1 MRVEKVCAAGV
12 DTMINTVFR
21 ISGTDRL
28 WAVAWSTVTT
38 GDPLEGMTTEPTR
51 RSRRGTG
58 DDDPYAEPEER
69 RSGGRRAVVIA
80 FSVLLGLVVLGG
92 GAVAGYLAWVN
103 NNIDRIADPFDDL
116 DPAARP
122 APAPTEAGAD
132 ATPLNILVLGSDSRI
147 SAGDPSAWE
156 AGGQRTDALMV
167 VHLPADRQSA
177 VVMSIPRDSWV
188 PVPGHGEA
196 KINAA
201 FSFGGPT
208 LAIQTV
214 EDLTGIRIDN
224 FVVADFT
231 SFVELTDTLGGVQIT
246 VPEDVYEH
254 DKLLFS
260 AGKQTLSGEQALAY
274 TRQRYGLPGGDF
286 DRVKRQQNW
295 IRAMVAKTK
304 NDGLISNPVRLTNLL
319 TVVSRSVSV
328 DDSLGINE
336 MRAIAQ
342 SLDGLATND
351 ITFLTAPNSGTGRSA
366 DGQSIVVLDRA
377 TFDPLVASI
386 AQDTS
391 AEYIEANKDALG
403 VLGAT
408 VK

>member
-1 MRVEKVCAAGV
+1 M
-12 DTMINTVFR
+12 
-21 ISGTDRL
+21 
-28 WAVAWSTVTT
+28 
-38 GDPLEGMTTEPTR
+38 
-51 RSRRGTG
+51 
-58 DDDPYAEPEER
+58 
-69 RSGGRRAVVIA
+69 
-80 FSVLLGLVVLGG
+80 LLGLVVLGG

-103 NNIDRIADPFDDL
+103 NNIERIADPFDDL

-122 APAPTEAGAD
+122 TPAPTEPGAE

-147 SAGDPSAWE
+147 SAGDPSSWE
-156 AGGQRTDALMV
+156 EGGQRTDALMI
-167 VHLPADRQSA
+167 VHLPADRKSA

-254 DKLLFS
+254 DTLLFS

-336 MRAIAQ
+336 MRAIAE

-351 ITFLTAPNSGTGRSA
+351 ITFLTAPDAGTGTSA
-366 DGQSIVVLDRA
+366 DGQSIVLLDRA
-377 TFDPLVASI
+377 AFDPLVAAI

-403 VLGAT
+403 ILGAT

>member
-1 MRVEKVCAAGV
+1 MCDECGLNHKPDVPGNGAKPPE
-12 DTMINTVFR
+12 
-21 ISGTDRL
+21 
-28 WAVAWSTVTT
+28 AVPWSTVST
-38 GDPLEGMTTEPTR
+38 GDPLEGMTTEPAR

-69 RSGGRRAVVIA
+69 RSGGRRAVIIA

-103 NNIDRIADPFDDL
+103 NNIERIADPFDDL

-122 APAPTEAGAD
+122 TPAPTEPGAE

-147 SAGDPSAWE
+147 SAGDPSSWE

-167 VHLPADRQSA
+167 VHLPADRKSA

-260 AGKQTLSGEQALAY
+260 AGQQTLSGEQALAY

-336 MRAIAQ
+336 MRAIAE

-351 ITFLTAPNSGTGRSA
+351 ITFLTAPNAGTGTSA
-366 DGQSIVVLDRA
+366 DGQSIVLLDRA
-377 TFDPLVASI
+377 AFDPLVAAI

>member
-1 MRVEKVCAAGV
+1 V
-12 DTMINTVFR
+12 TV
-21 ISGTDRL
+21 S
-28 WAVAWSTVTT
+28 T
-38 GDPLEGMTTEPTR
+38 GDPFEGMTTEPAR
-51 RSRRGTG
+51 RSRRGTN

-69 RSGGRRAVVIA
+69 RSGGRRAVIIA

-103 NNIDRIADPFDDL
+103 NNIERIADPFDDL

-122 APAPTEAGAD
+122 TPAPTEPGAE

-147 SAGDPSAWE
+147 SAGDPSSWE
-156 AGGQRTDALMV
+156 EGGQRTDALMV
-167 VHLPADRQSA
+167 VHLPADRKSA

-254 DKLLFS
+254 DTLLFS
-260 AGKQTLSGEQALAY
+260 AGKQNLSGEQALAY

-336 MRAIAQ
+336 MRAIAE

-351 ITFLTAPNSGTGRSA
+351 ITFLTAPNAGTGTSA
-366 DGQSIVVLDRA
+366 DGQSIVLLDRA
-377 TFDPLVASI
+377 AFDPLVAAI

>member
-1 MRVEKVCAAGV
+1 VCDECGLNHKPDVPGNGAKPPE
-12 DTMINTVFR
+12 
-21 ISGTDRL
+21 
-28 WAVAWSTVTT
+28 AVPWSTVST
-38 GDPLEGMTTEPTR
+38 GDPLEGMTTEPAR

-69 RSGGRRAVVIA
+69 RSGGRRAVIIA

-103 NNIDRIADPFDDL
+103 NNIERIADPFDDL

-122 APAPTEAGAD
+122 TPAPTEPGAE

-147 SAGDPSAWE
+147 SAGDPSSWE

-167 VHLPADRQSA
+167 VHLPADRKSA

-260 AGKQTLSGEQALAY
+260 AGQQTLSGEQALAY

-336 MRAIAQ
+336 MRAIAE

-351 ITFLTAPNSGTGRSA
+351 ITFLTAPNAGTGTSA
-366 DGQSIVVLDRA
+366 DGQSIVLLDRA
-377 TFDPLVASI
+377 AFDPLVAAI

>member
-1 MRVEKVCAAGV
+1 MCDECGLNHKPDVPGIGAKPPE
-12 DTMINTVFR
+12 
-21 ISGTDRL
+21 
-28 WAVAWSTVTT
+28 AVPWSTVST
-38 GDPLEGMTTEPTR
+38 GDPLEGMTTEPAR

-69 RSGGRRAVVIA
+69 RSGGRRAVIIA

-103 NNIDRIADPFDDL
+103 NNIERIADPFDDL

-122 APAPTEAGAD
+122 TPAPTEPGAE

-147 SAGDPSAWE
+147 SAGDPSSWE

-167 VHLPADRQSA
+167 VHLPADRKSA

-260 AGKQTLSGEQALAY
+260 AGQQTLSGEQALAY

-336 MRAIAQ
+336 MRAIAE

-351 ITFLTAPNSGTGRSA
+351 ITFLTAPNAGTGTSA
-366 DGQSIVVLDRA
+366 DGQSIVLLDRA
-377 TFDPLVASI
+377 AFDPLVAAI

>member
-1 MRVEKVCAAGV
+1 
-12 DTMINTVFR
+12 MI
-21 ISGTDRL
+21 
-28 WAVAWSTVTT
+28 
-38 GDPLEGMTTEPTR
+38 
-51 RSRRGTG
+51 
-58 DDDPYAEPEER
+58 
-69 RSGGRRAVVIA
+69 IA

-103 NNIDRIADPFDDL
+103 NNIERIADPFDDL

-122 APAPTEAGAD
+122 APAPTEDGAEE
-132 ATPLNILVLGSDSRI
+132 APLNILVLGSDSRI

-167 VHLPADRQSA
+167 VHLPADRKSA

-336 MRAIAQ
+336 MRAIAE

-351 ITFLTAPNSGTGRSA
+351 ITFLTAPNAGTGTSA
-366 DGQSIVVLDRA
+366 DGQSIVLLDRA
-377 TFDPLVASI
+377 AFDPLVAAI

>member
-1 MRVEKVCAAGV
+1 MADLHIRSV
-12 DTMINTVFR
+12 I
-21 ISGTDRL
+21 
-28 WAVAWSTVTT
+28 VTT
-38 GDPLEGMTTEPTR
+38 DDPFEGMRTEPTR
-51 RSRRGTG
+51 RSRRAPDDIDGT
-58 DDDPYAEPEER
+58 DDGPEPEER
-69 RSGGRRAVVIA
+69 RSGGRRAVIIA
-80 FSVLLGLVVLGG
+80 FSLLLGLVVVGG

-103 NNIDRIADPFDDL
+103 GNIERIADPFDDL

-122 APAPTEAGAD
+122 APAPTAEGAEQ
-132 ATPLNILVLGSDSRI
+132 APLNILVLGSDSRI
-147 SAGDPSAWE
+147 SAGDPSQWE
-156 AGGQRTDALMV
+156 AGGQRTDALMI
-167 VHLPADRQSA
+167 VHLPADRESA

-201 FSFGGPT
+201 FSYGGPT

-214 EDLTGIRIDN
+214 EDLTGIRVDN

-246 VPEDVYEH
+246 VPEDVYQH
-254 DKLLFS
+254 DELLFS
-260 AGKQTLSGEQALAY
+260 AGKQTLTGEEALAY

-319 TVVSRSVSV
+319 TVVSKSVSV

-336 MRAIAQ
+336 MRAIAE

-351 ITFLTAPNSGTGRSA
+351 ITFLTAPNAGTDRSA
-366 DGQSIVVLDRA
+366 DGQSIVVLDR
-377 TFDPLVASI
+377 TLFDPLVAAI
-386 AQDTS
+386 ADDTS
-391 AEYIEANKDALG
+391 AAYIEANKDALG